1 MSSTYVDEPSSDDNP
16 IDLVEELFSANAW
29 AVERD
34 SETELASEVS
44 SRWCS
49 LRLQFSWAE
58 DVSALQFSA
67 KFDLK
72 VPPARQQDVFA
83 LLAQLNGRIWL
94 GHFDLCP
101 DCGAPTFRHT
111 LLLRGGRHGVA
122 EQLEDLVEFAV
133 VECERF
139 YPAFQFVVWGGKNAD
154 EAIAAAI
161 LDTVGEA

>member
-1 MSSTYVDEPSSDDNP
+1 MPSAFATETAADNP
-16 IDLVEELFSANAW
+16 IDLVEELLAANAW
-29 AVERD
+29 LVERD
-34 SETELASEVS
+34 SDTELASEVA
-44 SRWCS
+44 SRWCA

-72 VPPARQQDVFA
+72 VPDTRAPEVYG
-83 LLAQLNGRIWL
+83 LLAQLNSRMWL

-101 DCGAPTFRHT
+101 DCGAPAFRQT
-111 LLLRGGRHGVA
+111 LLLRGGRHGVT

-133 VECERF
+133 TECERF
-139 YPAFQFVVWGGKNAD
+139 YPAFQFVVWGGKTAD